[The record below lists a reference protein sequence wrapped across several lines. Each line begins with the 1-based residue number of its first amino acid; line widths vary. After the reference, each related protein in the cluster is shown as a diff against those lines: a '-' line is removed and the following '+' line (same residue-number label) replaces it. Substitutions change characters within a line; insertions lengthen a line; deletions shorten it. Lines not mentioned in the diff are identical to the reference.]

1 MILIP
6 SKKCCFLRIL
16 LFLSC
21 LYPSALPAQ
30 PYSLTHNRIGS
41 GSIIKQEGKRGYNST
56 ANQLIQKTGKEMV
69 LIEAGWFEMGS
80 TKEQMDAAYQ
90 LGKKYN
96 KDTKR
101 AWFKSEKPQHRVWVD
116 AYYIDKTEVTNRE
129 YRQFMEASGYE
140 RKEYWSA
147 EGWKFIQQKKI
158 TEPRYWSNPEFN
170 QPNQPVIGISWYEAE
185 AYASWAGK
193 KLPTEAQW
201 EKAARGNDKRK
212 YAWGNEAADGSRA
225 NYCDAKCVY
234 NWKDKSANDGHNYTS
249 PVGSYEAGKSPDGIY
264 DLTGN
269 VWEWVR
275 DWYDADYYS
284 QSPERNPVNDK
295 KSTHRVLR
303 GGGWGNI
310 LALVRSAYRNR
321 ASPITR
327 SGDVG
332 FRCVALENKL
342 AWNKY

>member
-1 MILIP
+1 V
-6 SKKCCFLRIL
+6 
-16 LFLSC
+16 
-21 LYPSALPAQ
+21 
-30 PYSLTHNRIGS
+30 
-41 GSIIKQEGKRGYNST
+41 
-56 ANQLIQKTGKEMV
+56 IQKTGKEMV